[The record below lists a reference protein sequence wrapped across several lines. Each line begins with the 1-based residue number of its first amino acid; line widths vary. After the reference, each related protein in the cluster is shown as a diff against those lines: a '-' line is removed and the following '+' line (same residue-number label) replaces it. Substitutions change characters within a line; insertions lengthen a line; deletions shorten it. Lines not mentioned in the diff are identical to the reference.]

1 MVGGSNPS
9 GPAIIY
15 ERSGERPMINKL
27 QRWWRNLV
35 SFLRETRAELKKVV
49 WPSWG
54 EVRTLTAI
62 VVLTMVGIGTILW
75 GTDGLLSLLVGLAL
89 R

>member
-1 MVGGSNPS
+1 
-9 GPAIIY
+9 
-15 ERSGERPMINKL
+15 MINKL

>member
-1 MVGGSNPS
+1 
-9 GPAIIY
+9 
-15 ERSGERPMINKL
+15 
-27 QRWWRNLV
+27 V